1 MSRSYNKVEL
11 QPTDWKTPAAVNLIR
26 KRYRAERNFKRV
38 GLFALILAGSF
49 LAFLLFTIIGK
60 GIPGFF
66 DTQIKVAVQYDP
78 ELLGVTPEQAMT
90 KVGKGLLSEADYSAI
105 LKSSLAKRFP
115 NAEGRTARRELTNL
129 ISISAETTLRD
140 RLLANP
146 SLIGKSE
153 VVSLMASDD
162 TDLFAQG
169 AIDLSAKQE
178 DRIISDQSISFLK
191 DFESKGDLSRHFNW
205 RFFTAADSR
214 EPELAGI
221 GGALKGTFLT
231 LLITL
236 VLSFPIAVA
245 AALYLE
251 EFAPKNRLTDFIEVN
266 INNLAAVPSI
276 IFGLLGLAVFLG
288 TFGMPRSAPLVGGL
302 TLALMTLPTIVIASR
317 IAIKAVPP
325 SIRDAAT
332 GLGASPLQVVFH
344 HVFPLAIPGILTGTI
359 IGMARALGETAPLLM
374 IGMAAFIVEMP
385 QRLTDSATVLPM
397 QIYIWSDSA
406 ERLYVAKTSA
416 AIMVL
421 LGFLILMNA
430 VAIYLRNKFERKW

>member
-1 MSRSYNKVEL
+1 MNK
-11 QPTDWKTPAAVNLIR
+11 QSNSPMIKPTDWTTPAAAQRIAN
-26 KRYRAERNFKRV
+26 RYKSERNFKAL
-38 GLFALILAGSF
+38 GLISLVVAAGFLI
-49 LAFLLFTIIGK
+49 FLLATIIIK
-60 GIPGFF
+60 GTPGFF
-66 DTQIKVAVQYDP
+66 YTQIQAKITYDP
-78 ELLGVTPEQAMT
+78 ALLGLTAQEANTPAGRETLM
-90 KVGKGLLSEADYSAI
+90 SADYA
-105 LKSSLAKRFP
+105 SLVKASMAARFP
-115 NAEGRTARRELTNL
+115 NAEGRKARRELGGL
-129 ISISAETTLRD
+129 ISISAETDIRD

-146 SLIGKSE
+146 DLIGKSE
-153 VVSLMASDD
+153 TLTLTASDD

-169 AIDLSAKQE
+169 AIDLSAKEE
-178 DRIISDQSISFLK
+178 DRILSDQTVGFLK
-191 DFESKGDLSRHFNW
+191 DLKSKGELSRHFNW
-205 RFFTAADSR
+205 RFFSDSDSR

-221 GGALKGTFLT
+221 GGALKGTLLTLIIT
-231 LLITL
+231 LLI
-236 VLSFPIAVA
+236 SFPIAVS

-251 EFAPKNRLTDFIEVN
+251 EFAPKNRLTDFVEVN

-276 IFGLLGLAVFLG
+276 IFGLLGLAVFLA

-317 IAIKAVPP
+317 IAIKSVPP

-332 GLGASPLQVVFH
+332 GLGASPLQVAFH
-344 HVFPLAIPGILTGTI
+344 HVLPLALPGILTGTI

-374 IGMAAFIVEMP
+374 IGMAAFIAEIP
-385 QRLTDSATVLPM
+385 QKITDNATVLPM
-397 QIYIWSDSA
+397 QIFIWSDSA